1 MSVVGS
7 GKSVHVLGSPKHSTS
22 SVKEKRT
29 LLLLLP
35 QSAAMTTCTSVVVKV
50 AATAVET
57 SINGISSN
65 AQSVRSSTVECA
77 NPTADSIV
85 PDREEASLAIGRIQ
99 LLRRLG
105 LFFSVQLATIC
116 HKLLY

>member
-1 MSVVGS
+1 MSVAGS
-7 GKSVHVLGSPKHSTS
+7 GKSVHALGSPKHSSS

-35 QSAAMTTCTSVVVKV
+35 QPAAMTTCTSVVVKV

-65 AQSVRSSTVECA
+65 AQSARSSTVERV
-77 NPTADSIV
+77 NPTADSTV

-99 LLRRLG
+99 LLRRLVA
-105 LFFSVQLATIC
+105 FFFVQLAIIC
-116 HKLLY
+116 RKLHF